1 MNIVT
6 NTVKPGPSLKTPR
19 YKHGC
24 ARIRNDSIIVAGGL
38 CEICD
43 IPGFVT
49 STEILKIGDLTW
61 TNGPDIKES
70 AFENRI
76 VMSNRKDYIALSLG
90 GIGENDGPANHP
102 AIYGFHQDRNEWQ
115 FLGNVNEYRYWGSI
129 VNVPSNL
136 IPWCYN

>member
-6 NTVKPGPSLKTPR
+6 NTVKPGPSLKTAR

-38 CEICD
+38 NERN
-43 IPGFVT
+43 VK

-61 TNGPDIKES
+61 TNGPDLPDIKES
-70 AFENRI
+70 ALENRI
-76 VMSNRKDYIALSLG
+76 VMSNRKDYIALSSG
-90 GIGENDGPANHP
+90 GIGENDGPANPP

>member
-1 MNIVT
+1 MNIGS
-6 NTVKPGPSLKTPR
+6 NTVKPGPSLKTAR

-38 CEICD
+38 GGWI
-43 IPGFVT
+43 VT

-76 VMSNRKDYIALSLG
+76 VMSNRKDYIAISLG
-90 GIGENDGPANHP
+90 GIGENDGPEYPP
-102 AIYGFHQDRNEWQ
+102 AIYGFHQNRNEWQ
-115 FLGNVNEYRYWGSI
+115 FLSNVNECRYWGSV

>member
-6 NTVKPGPSLKTPR
+6 NTVKPGPSLKAAR

-38 CEICD
+38 CDTCD
-43 IPGFVT
+43 DIFVT

-61 TNGPDIKES
+61 ANGPDTQQS
-70 AFENRI
+70 AFENRV

-90 GIGENDGPANHP
+90 GIGENDGPEYPP
-102 AIYGFHQDRNEWQ
+102 AIYGFHQNRNEWQ
-115 FLGNVNEYRYWGSI
+115 FLSNVNECRYWGSV

>member
-1 MNIVT
+1 MNIAT
-6 NTVKPGPSLKTPR
+6 NTVKPGPSMKTAR

-38 CEICD
+38 D
-43 IPGFVT
+43 RRYVT

-61 TNGPDIKES
+61 TDGPDIKES
-70 AFENRI
+70 AFENRV

-90 GIGENDGPANHP
+90 GIGENDGPEYPP
-102 AIYGFHQDRNEWQ
+102 AIYGFHQNRNEWQ
-115 FLGNVNEYRYWGSI
+115 FLSNVNECRYWGSV

>member
-6 NTVKPGPSLKTPR
+6 NTVKPGPSMKTAR

-38 CEICD
+38 D
-43 IPGFVT
+43 RYYVT

-76 VMSNRKDYIALSLG
+76 AMSYRKDYIALSLG
-90 GIGENDGPANHP
+90 GIGENDGPANQP
-102 AIYGFHQDRNEWQ
+102 AIYGFHQHRNEWQ
-115 FLGNVNEYRYWGSI
+115 FLGIVNEYRYWGSV